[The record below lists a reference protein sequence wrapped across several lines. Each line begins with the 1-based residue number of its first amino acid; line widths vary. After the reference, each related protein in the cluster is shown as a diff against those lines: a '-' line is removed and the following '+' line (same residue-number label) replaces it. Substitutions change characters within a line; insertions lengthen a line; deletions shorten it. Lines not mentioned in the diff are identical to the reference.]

1 MPVFVYQHNNIFT
14 FIQLLTMI
22 NYIILYTAFSIQKKT
37 RKTIKISTN
46 PKYARGKSNKTCK
59 CGGGKDYIIIFSVFV
74 WDLEKKLHQN

>member
-1 MPVFVYQHNNIFT
+1 
-14 FIQLLTMI
+14 MI

-74 WDLEKKLHQN
+74 WDLEKKTPSKLERHVSQKKIKGY